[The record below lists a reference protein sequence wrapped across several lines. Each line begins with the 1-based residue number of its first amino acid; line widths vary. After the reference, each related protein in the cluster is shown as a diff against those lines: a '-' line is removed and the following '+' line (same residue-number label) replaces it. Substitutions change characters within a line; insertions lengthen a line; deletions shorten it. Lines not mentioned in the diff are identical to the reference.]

1 MTPPVDAD
9 RTKCQELK
17 QRGIIL
23 CGSSAAIFAPALLM
37 LQRHGMGPL
46 VLYILAACWLADFAI
61 GLVFIA
67 RGNKLLQQGSERN
80 G

>member
-1 MTPPVDAD
+1 MTSSVEAG
-9 RTKCQELK
+9 RTKGQELK

-37 LQRHGMGPL
+37 LQHRGMRPL
-46 VLYILAACWLADFAI
+46 VLYVLAACWLADFAI
-61 GLVFIA
+61 GLVFIV